1 MPRTL
6 KVAAAQVGAVHRGSE
21 RSSTLQRLVKLL
33 QEAASKD
40 AQLVLFPET
49 TFTTFFPRYL
59 FRDDKELERFFEHG
73 EDITQS
79 ENAKPLFEEAHR
91 LQVDISVGF
100 GERLADGTG
109 YNTCV
114 YYSAKR
120 REVLSRYRKVHL
132 PGTKEPFP
140 SPDAINQLEKR
151 YFEPGNLG
159 FKAFRVPDLLPD
171 ALKMDGTEKE
181 ANAMGKGDPIL
192 GMMICNDRR
201 WPEAWRCYGLQGV
214 ELVLCGFNTTGFAP
228 DLWGANKPMTMGEAE
243 EEAIFH
249 HRLVMQSNSY
259 MNSCFS
265 ISAARCG
272 LDDGKYDLIGA
283 SGIVDPQGHILA
295 EAKTKED
302 EVVFAEI
309 DLDDCRQGKEKVS
322 HAIHF
327 VLDEARLRSNRLS
340 TSTDTGGSR
349 HMGSYP
355 PKQVSSNRSC

>member
-6 KVAAAQVGAVHRGSE
+6 KVAAAQVGAIHRDSD
-21 RSSTLQRLVKLL
+21 RSSTLQRLINLL
-33 QEAASKD
+33 LGAAAKG

-59 FRDDKELERFFEHG
+59 FHDNDELERFFEHG

-79 ENAKPLFEEAHR
+79 GNVKSLFEEADR

-109 YNTCV
+109 YNTCI

-120 REVLSRYRKVHL
+120 REVLSKYRKVHL
-132 PGTKEPFP
+132 PGTKDPFP

-151 YFEPGNLG
+151 YFQPGNLG
-159 FKAFRVPDLLPD
+159 FKAFRVPDILPD
-171 ALKMDGTEKE
+171 ALKAETKE
-181 ANAMGKGDPIL
+181 TNTAGNGDPIL

-249 HRLVMQSNSY
+249 HRLVLQSNSY

-309 DLDDCRQGKEKVS
+309 NLDDCRQGKEKVS
-322 HAIHF
+322 CAVHLRFTHRILM
-327 VLDEARLRSNRLS
+327 LDRLS
-340 TSTDTGGSR
+340 ISRDIEGSR
-349 HMGSYP
+349 RTGS
-355 PKQVSSNRSC
+355 

>member
-6 KVAAAQVGAVHRGSE
+6 KVAAAQVGAIHRDSD
-21 RSSTLQRLVKLL
+21 RSSTLQRLINLL
-33 QEAASKD
+33 LEAAAKG

-59 FRDDKELERFFEHG
+59 FHDNDELQRFFEHG

-79 ENAKPLFEEAHR
+79 ENVKSLFEEADK
-91 LQVDISVGF
+91 LQVDIIVGF

-109 YNTCV
+109 YNTCI
-114 YYSAKR
+114 YYSAKH
-120 REVLSRYRKVHL
+120 REILSKYRKVHL
-132 PGTKEPFP
+132 PGTKDPFP

-151 YFEPGNLG
+151 YFQPGNLG
-159 FKAFRVPDLLPD
+159 FKAFRVPGLLPD
-171 ALKMDGTEKE
+171 GLKAETKE
-181 ANAMGKGDPIL
+181 TNTAGNGDPIL

-201 WPEAWRCYGLQGV
+201 WPEAWRCYGLQGF

-283 SGIVDPQGHILA
+283 SGIMDPQGHILA

-309 DLDDCRQGKEKVS
+309 NLDDCRQGKEKVGYAV
-322 HAIHF
+322 HLFFTHWILM
-327 VLDEARLRSNRLS
+327 LDRLS
-340 TSTDTGGSR
+340 ISRDIEGSR
-349 HMGSYP
+349 RTGS
-355 PKQVSSNRSC
+355 